1 MSSGDKYG
9 IKEFRVNECWDQNDT
24 GAADFAIMILDRPI
38 PGAKKGVHYVDTWNG
53 EENGDEAGK
62 TMTVAGWGNY
72 GEVRHTSD
80 RGDSHMTDSAAI
92 FHRGYN
98 VINSVRD
105 NQLFFTMDRPQN
117 GGLDLE
123 VAVYSGDSGTGGL
136 VEDDKGQIRVAGIA
150 SHTEGVFWGAE
161 HGYARVGGYHWDWIN
176 DNVNSLG

>member
-1 MSSGDKYG
+1 
-9 IKEFRVNECWDQNDT
+9 
-24 GAADFAIMILDRPI
+24 MILDRPI

-105 NQLFFTMDRPQN
+105 N
-117 GGLDLE
+117 
-123 VAVYSGDSGTGGL
+123 
-136 VEDDKGQIRVAGIA
+136 
-150 SHTEGVFWGAE
+150 
-161 HGYARVGGYHWDWIN
+161 
-176 DNVNSLG
+176 